1 MSTTQ
6 RSESMHAFFDGYV
19 NSKTTLKQF
28 VEQYENALHN
38 KVEKEKLA
46 DFACFNSRV
55 PCKNRYEFEK
65 QFQDAFTID
74 KFKKFMDEFAGKI
87 YCGLSSVKENIA
99 LVEFLVYEDVKV
111 WESSK
116 RVIFKVILNEEANEV
131 KCNCRL
137 FEFRGILC
145 RHIILVLIEKQIFR
159 ISEKYIFRRWRKDIK
174 RCHTK
179 VKVSYADWSSKP
191 EAHRFEKM
199 CNLFY
204 EVADMA
210 TKSDEKCNM
219 VMGFVNDLKLKL
231 TSNEVVRESNQHET
245 NVIDGATQVDKLE
258 DTSNEGCKILSPR
271 VVRGKGRPPSKRLQ
285 SKVEKVI
292 QKRKARNIQ
301 MKSNEKKLEKD
312 LGEQKVWAMLLKQ
325 KTTLFIRY

>member
-1 MSTTQ
+1 M
-6 RSESMHAFFDGYV
+6 
-19 NSKTTLKQF
+19 
-28 VEQYENALHN
+28 
-38 KVEKEKLA
+38 EKEKLA
-46 DFACFNSRV
+46 DFGCFNSRV

-74 KFKKFMDEFAGKI
+74 KFKEFMDEFAGKI

-179 VKVSYADWSSKP
+179 
-191 EAHRFEKM
+191 
-199 CNLFY
+199 
-204 EVADMA
+204 MA
-210 TKSDEKCNM
+210 QLM
-219 VMGFVNDLKLKL
+219 Y
-231 TSNEVVRESNQHET
+231 
-245 NVIDGATQVDKLE
+245 
-258 DTSNEGCKILSPR
+258 GCS
-271 VVRGKGRPPSKRLQ
+271 
-285 SKVEKVI
+285 
-292 QKRKARNIQ
+292 
-301 MKSNEKKLEKD
+301 
-312 LGEQKVWAMLLKQ
+312 
-325 KTTLFIRY
+325 